1 MAPSPT
7 KRGPFHS
14 QMSCSD
20 LLLISP
26 RSVSARRHSLQA
38 ALNNR
43 HKKATVKTAAR
54 LTKANA

>member
-26 RSVSARRHSLQA
+26 RSVSARRRSLQA
-38 ALNNR
+38 ELTDR
-43 HKKATVKTAAR
+43 YKKAAEAAAR
-54 LTKANA
+54 LT

>member
-14 QMSCSD
+14 QMSCSN

-26 RSVSARRHSLQA
+26 RSVSARRHSLQVE
-38 ALNNR
+38 LQELSHSVRLQKFNQ
-43 HKKATVKTAAR
+43 VKS
-54 LTKANA
+54 